1 MAITNSTEDG
11 NHTITKSSVALQFLE
26 QLRTLSFHCIFVGNI
41 LIIVALQ
48 KVSSLHPPSKHL
60 LSCLASTDLGVG
72 LIHIPL
78 RGGIHLSR
86 DHSKDWYY
94 FWFLFIITSLLFSGV
109 SLLTMT
115 AIRVDRL
122 LAPFLGLR
130 YRQVVT
136 VRRVMILVDTLWV
149 SSCYLPYG
157 VISSFMIITGLETRP
172 LYYTW
177 SLKIS
182 LMLFNSTLNP
192 FLYCWRM
199 REMIQRVK
207 DIIRRF
213 SCPSQKAT

>member
-1 MAITNSTEDG
+1 M
-11 NHTITKSSVALQFLE
+11 
-26 QLRTLSFHCIFVGNI
+26 
-41 LIIVALQ
+41 IIVALQ
-48 KVSSLHPPSKHL
+48 KVSSLYPPSKHL
-60 LSCLASTDLGVG
+60 LGCLASTDLGVG
-72 LIHIPL
+72 LIHIPYEVESICL
-78 RGGIHLSR
+78 EITRMTGTISDSFLSSR
-86 DHSKDWYY
+86 
-94 FWFLFIITSLLFSGV
+94 LFSGV

-136 VRRVMILVDTLWV
+136 VRRVMALVDTLWV

-172 LYYTW
+172 LYFTW

-182 LMLFNSTLNP
+182 LILFNSTLNP

-213 SCPSQKAT
+213 SCPS